1 MKDIKEYRLDNF
13 YLIPEAVN
21 TVTYKTII
29 HIHMYTHSFKNYIKK
44 KKAKQNR
51 ESWMKTIM

>member
-13 YLIPEAVN
+13 YLIPKAVN
-21 TVTYKTII
+21 TVTYKTTI
-29 HIHMYTHSFKNYIKK
+29 HIHMYTHSFKKLYLNNG
-44 KKAKQNR
+44 QNNK